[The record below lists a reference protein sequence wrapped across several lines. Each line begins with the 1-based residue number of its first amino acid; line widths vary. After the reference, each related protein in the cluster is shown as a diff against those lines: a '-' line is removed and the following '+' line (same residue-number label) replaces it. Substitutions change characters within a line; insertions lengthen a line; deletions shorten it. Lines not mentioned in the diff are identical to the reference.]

1 MGVFVLVSVRH
12 AARRGYTAGGEGH
25 LRCRRDVGCRG
36 VPLFR
41 CRLPASCAVSPAR
54 RSSHLMERDDA
65 DEIDDMDE
73 MDEMDEADKQRDER

>member
-1 MGVFVLVSVRH
+1 MGVFVWVSVRY
-12 AARRGYTAGGEGH
+12 AARMGYTVGGEGH

-36 VPLFR
+36 VPLSC
-41 CRLPASCAVSPAR
+41 CRLPVSCAVSPAR

-73 MDEMDEADKQRDER
+73 ADKQRDER